1 VKTARIAL
9 IAFAMYFA
17 IGCSKDRGQVLIFDS
32 QRPSVIADGRSVLRL
47 RVFASGRIQPHA
59 RDLAVRHADQQ
70 HGTAEIHDSPLTLV
84 YRPGVLPGAVRATV
98 SGNGVRPASVTITS
112 VPDYT
117 DSFGDGT
124 PDFLRLDSVTDRR
137 AFRQWFV
144 LIAERQ
150 AFVARLPVE
159 INDCAALLRYAYAEA
174 MRRHDSAWASSRDF
188 GQNAL
193 PSDLAK
199 YEYPYTPLGPRLFRI
214 REGRFLP
221 SDLTDGTFA
230 EFADARTLIVTNT
243 HLVSRDVARAQPGD
257 LLFYRQFGQHS
268 PFHSMVFLGHSQFGP
283 GDDWVVYHTGRD
295 GTWAGEIRRVSLSS
309 LLRHQTPAGARYPAT
324 PTSSAFIG
332 GTFCERYTDACTHCS
347 RPDPCVSEPPR
358 AGARQEGVLLCHHQQ
373 DVPPERKADHPA
385 LRA

>member
-1 VKTARIAL
+1 
-9 IAFAMYFA
+9 MCFA
-17 IGCSKDRGQVLIFDS
+17 IGCSKDRGQVLTFDS

-47 RVFASGRIQPHA
+47 RVFASGRLQPHA
-59 RDLAVRHADQQ
+59 RDLAVRLADQQ
-70 HGTAEIHDSPLTLV
+70 HGTAEIQDSPLTLV
-84 YRPGVLPGAVRATV
+84 YRPGVLPGAVRVTV
-98 SGNGVRPASVTITS
+98 FGKGVRAASVTITS

-137 AFRQWFV
+137 AFRQWFS

-193 PSDLAK
+193 PQNALPSDLAK
-199 YEYPYTPLGPRLFRI
+199 YEYPYTSLGPRLFRV

-268 PFHSMVFLGHSQFGP
+268 PFHSMVFVGHSQFGP
-283 GDDWVVYHTGRD
+283 GEDWVVYHTGRD
-295 GTWAGEIRRVSLSS
+295 GTWAGEIRRAPLSS
-309 LLRHQTPAGARYPAT
+309 LLRHPDARW
-324 PTSSAFIG
+324 
-332 GTFCERYTDACTHCS
+332 
-347 RPDPCVSEPPR
+347 RPIPGNSNFL
-358 AGARQEGVLLCHHQQ
+358 GVY
-373 DVPPERKADHPA
+373 RWNI
-385 LRA
+385 LREVH